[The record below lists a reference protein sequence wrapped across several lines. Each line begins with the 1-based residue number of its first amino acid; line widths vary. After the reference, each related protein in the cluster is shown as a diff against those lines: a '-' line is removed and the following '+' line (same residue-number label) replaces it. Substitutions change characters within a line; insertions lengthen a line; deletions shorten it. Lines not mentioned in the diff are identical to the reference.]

1 MDDSSEISILPE
13 DYEPGRHGTS
23 EIVVNGPSPVVLSR
37 RGKERPEFQKPIAF
51 NGLLTNKIL
60 TALPGP
66 DFAHLLSFLE
76 PVSLFAGQDIYLSGE
91 TIDFIYFPETAVVSH
106 LYFLE
111 DGSTTGA
118 AIIGNEGVVGLSAVL
133 DSRPASYWTQVTV
146 GGTAVRVQPN
156 AIREEFARGGAMQRL
171 LLGYTRARL
180 AQLSQRAACNGR
192 HTLRER
198 LCTWLLMV
206 QDRVGD
212 EQILLTHENIA
223 QHLGG
228 RRAGVS
234 TACNAL
240 RDRGIISY
248 RRGRLR
254 IADRELLEQVACECY
269 RAARQFD

>member
-1 MDDSSEISILPE
+1 MEDPSKLNRPPVDLEILGHPASE
-13 DYEPGRHGTS
+13 
-23 EIVVNGPSPVVLSR
+23 VVVDGLRPMGPS
-37 RGKERPEFQKPIAF
+37 RPSGHRQEVHKPIPF

-66 DFAHLLSFLE
+66 DFAHLLSCLE
-76 PVSLFAGQDIYLSGE
+76 PVSLYAGQEIYIFGE
-91 TIDFIYFPETAVVSH
+91 SIDSIYFPETAVISH

-118 AIIGNEGVVGLSAVL
+118 AIVGNEGVVGLSAVL

-146 GGTAVRVQPN
+146 GGTAVRVQAN
-156 AIREEFARGGAMQRL
+156 VIRGEFARGGAMQRL
-171 LLGYTRARL
+171 LLAYTRARL

-192 HTLRER
+192 HSLRER

-206 QDRVGD
+206 HDRVGD
-212 EQILLTHENIA
+212 EEIMLTHENIA
-223 QHLGG
+223 HHLGA

-234 TACNAL
+234 TTCNAL
-240 RDRGIISY
+240 RDRAIIKY

-254 IADRELLEQVACECY
+254 ISDRALLEQVACECY
-269 RAARQFD
+269 RALRQFD

>member
-1 MDDSSEISILPE
+1 MGNRTRLDISPDDC
-13 DYEPGRHGTS
+13 EPKRHGKS
-23 EIVVNGPSPVVLSR
+23 NIVVNIPPPVGALR
-37 RGKERPEFQKPIAF
+37 RIKERQEPIAF

-66 DFAHLLSFLE
+66 DFAQLLPYLE
-76 PVSLFAGQDIYLSGE
+76 PVSLSAGQDIYLLGD

-111 DGSTTGA
+111 DGSTTGS
-118 AIIGNEGVVGLSAVL
+118 AIVGNEGVVGISAVL

-146 GGTAVRVQPN
+146 GGTAVRVQPK

-171 LLGYTRARL
+171 LLAYTRGRL

-206 QDRVGD
+206 HDRVGD
-212 EQILLTHENIA
+212 EEILLTHENIA
-223 QHLGG
+223 HHLGG
-228 RRAGVS
+228 RRAGIS
-234 TACNAL
+234 TVCNAL
-240 RDRGIISY
+240 RDQGIISY

-254 IADRELLEQVACECY
+254 IADRALLEQVACECY
-269 RAARQFD
+269 RALRQFD

>member
-1 MDDSSEISILPE
+1 MENSEGINTLE
-13 DYEPGRHGTS
+13 GRDLASQGTT
-23 EIVVNGPSPVVLSR
+23 EIVVNGGESVRPLR
-37 RGKERPEFQKPIAF
+37 RGRVRREFQKPIAF

-66 DFAHLLSFLE
+66 DFAHLLSYLE
-76 PVSLFAGQDIYLSGE
+76 PVSLFSGQDIYVFGKA
-91 TIDFIYFPETAVVSH
+91 IDFIYFPETAVISH

-118 AIIGNEGVVGLSAVL
+118 AMVGKEGVVGLSAVL

-146 GGTAVRVQPN
+146 GGTAVRVSPD
-156 AIREEFARGGAMQRL
+156 AIREDFARGGAMQRL
-171 LLGYTRARL
+171 LLASIRARL
-180 AQLSQRAACNGR
+180 FQLSQRAACNGR

-206 QDRVGD
+206 HDRVGD

-223 QHLGG
+223 HHLGA

-234 TACNAL
+234 TSCNGL
-240 RDRGIISY
+240 RDQGIITY

-254 IADRELLEQVACECY
+254 IADRELLERVACECY
-269 RAARQFD
+269 RALRQFD